1 MKRFLNKPF
10 RDTGTKKNR
19 LVAIMAIGLFIFLF
33 LFLFRPFG
41 LQQFDTLMLLFFT
54 LGFGLITSCVL
65 FVFKFLF
72 EPVVVGERWTI
83 GKNILWDIVTVSSI
97 GAANYFYIQIVFK
110 NEFSLLYL
118 LYSIWTALLVGII
131 PATISYFIIYNRM
144 YRSII
149 KEAAIPE
156 DKIFRDEEVTITAG
170 YSSNNFRINA
180 KQIIYLCSND
190 NYITIVTIKDDVLNK
205 TTIRGTL
212 KSAEYELRKIS
223 RFIRCHKCYI
233 VNLDFVEKITG
244 NNQNM
249 KIRLRSSNMEIP
261 VARSKAELVGKLG
274 RKVSVHHKI

>member
-261 VARSKAELVGKLG
+261 VARSKAELVGKLA

>member
-19 LVAIMAIGLFIFLF
+19 LVAIMAIGLFIF
-33 LFLFRPFG
+33 
-41 LQQFDTLMLLFFT
+41 LFFT

-131 PATISYFIIYNRM
+131 PATISYFIIYNRT

-156 DKIFRDEEVTITAG
+156 DIMGVIEA
-170 YSSNNFRINA
+170 
-180 KQIIYLCSND
+180 
-190 NYITIVTIKDDVLNK
+190 
-205 TTIRGTL
+205 
-212 KSAEYELRKIS
+212 
-223 RFIRCHKCYI
+223 
-233 VNLDFVEKITG
+233 
-244 NNQNM
+244 
-249 KIRLRSSNMEIP
+249 
-261 VARSKAELVGKLG
+261 
-274 RKVSVHHKI
+274 

>member
-1 MKRFLNKPF
+1 
-10 RDTGTKKNR
+10 
-19 LVAIMAIGLFIFLF
+19 
-33 LFLFRPFG
+33 
-41 LQQFDTLMLLFFT
+41 
-54 LGFGLITSCVL
+54 
-65 FVFKFLF
+65 
-72 EPVVVGERWTI
+72 
-83 GKNILWDIVTVSSI
+83 
-97 GAANYFYIQIVFK
+97 
-110 NEFSLLYL
+110 
-118 LYSIWTALLVGII
+118 
-131 PATISYFIIYNRM
+131 M

-205 TTIRGTL
+205 ITIRGTL

>member
-41 LQQFDTLMLLFFT
+41 LQQLDTLMLLFFT

>member
-233 VNLDFVEKITG
+233 VNLDFMEKITG

>member
-190 NYITIVTIKDDVLNK
+190 NYITIVTIKDNVLNK

>member
-205 TTIRGTL
+205 ITIRGTL